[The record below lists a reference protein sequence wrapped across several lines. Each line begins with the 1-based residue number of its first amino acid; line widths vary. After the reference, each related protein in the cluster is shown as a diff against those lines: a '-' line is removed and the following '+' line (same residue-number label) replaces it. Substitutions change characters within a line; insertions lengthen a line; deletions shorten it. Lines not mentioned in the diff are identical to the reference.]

1 MQTKLLAAGLI
12 LFLILSTVFMVLYFI
27 KPSQEKTK
35 IKKDFLTLLKTGD
48 NMNDTQA
55 NCLFDK
61 MSANVDA
68 ETLAIQFGGI
78 CLDGHDKIPD
88 VCSKYFKNVTD
99 NGKTWSQQCNLQMP
113 SSSSSKNNFVRSMLK
128 SR

>member
-48 NMNDTQA
+48 SMNDTQA
-55 NCLFDK
+55 NCLLDK

-78 CLDGHDKIPD
+78 CLSDGQNKIPD

-99 NGKTWSQQCNLQMP
+99 NGTTWSQQCNIPIP
-113 SSSSSKNNFVRSMLK
+113 SSSSSRSNFARSILK
-128 SR
+128 R